1 MSEFNYNLDIHGM
14 GEVSKIHGL
23 VRKVK
28 VESIVEAG
36 IFHTIGNIKS
46 IEIPNGAP
54 TFEAFFIIMLRT
66 FPEKTT
72 EPESRI
78 IEAYPSVFIV
88 EPFIR
93 SVEMTMEL
101 EDCVTLEMVMRIDK
115 QFSTL
120 MEAEVYLVTK
130 DLQEA
135 A

>member
-1 MSEFNYNLDIHGM
+1 MSEFNYNLDIHRM
-14 GEVSKIHGL
+14 GEVCKIRGL
-23 VRKVK
+23 VRNVK
-28 VESIVEAG
+28 VESIVETCSIQTMG
-36 IFHTIGNIKS
+36 SSKS
-46 IEIPNGAP
+46 IKIPNGAP

-93 SVEMTMEL
+93 SVEMKMEL